1 MPTLSDLLAV
11 LDRAYPARLAEP
23 WDTGIGLTCGDP
35 AATVRSV
42 LLAVDVDAAVVGE
55 AERLGADL
63 VLTHHPLLFRPVQ
76 SVAATTPKGIV
87 LHRLIRAGIAHVAVH
102 TNADRAVAGV
112 NDALAGTLGLHDIRP
127 LVPAPASPLDKVVTF
142 VPVAD
147 APRLV
152 AALAAVGA
160 GRIGDYTEAAFMV
173 NGVGQFRP
181 GPAAHPTIGTAGEL
195 ERVPETKIEMVAPRS
210 LRATVVAAL
219 RGAHPYEEPAFDV
232 VELVP
237 PDEAGTG
244 LGRVGRLAAPMS
256 LTAFAEHVAARL
268 PATAAGVRAGG
279 DPRRVINIVAV
290 CGGAGDGELDAATAA
305 GADAY
310 LTSDLRHHVAA
321 EHLAD
326 PDRPALVDVAHW
338 AGEWPW
344 LQRAADTITAALPG
358 SVSVTV
364 SRRCTD
370 PWTVHRRAP
379 TEARR

>member
-63 VLTHHPLLFRPVQ
+63 LLTHHPLLFRPVQ

-244 LGRVGRLAAPMS
+244 LGRVGRLVAPMS
-256 LTAFAEHVAARL
+256 LTAFAEHVASRL

-279 DPRRVINIVAV
+279 DPQRVINIVAV
-290 CGGAGDGELDAATAA
+290 CGGAADG
-305 GADAY
+305 
-310 LTSDLRHHVAA
+310 
-321 EHLAD
+321 
-326 PDRPALVDVAHW
+326 
-338 AGEWPW
+338 
-344 LQRAADTITAALPG
+344 
-358 SVSVTV
+358 
-364 SRRCTD
+364 
-370 PWTVHRRAP
+370 
-379 TEARR
+379 